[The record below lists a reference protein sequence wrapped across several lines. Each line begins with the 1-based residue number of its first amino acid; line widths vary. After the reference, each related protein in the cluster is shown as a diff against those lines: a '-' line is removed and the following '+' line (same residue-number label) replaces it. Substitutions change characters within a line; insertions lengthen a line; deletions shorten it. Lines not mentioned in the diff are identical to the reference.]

1 MMIDAT
7 TVKLRV
13 HGNGMDV
20 QWFDVKWFGVQLV
33 TDAAVRSLVTK
44 ALGLPAGTDLVCRH
58 SCDGS
63 VVALGAA
70 IPDGLLLDVHVSM
83 TGCRVAGA
91 FKKQL
96 IKFENIQAHLANE
109 RTWLAW
115 VRTSLSALSVA
126 FSLLTL
132 VGDSRESW
140 LAVVLFIL
148 GSGFVVSV
156 FTAFVTGWLRY
167 ARIRDVLM
175 LTKREMPAHLHRI
188 GVRHQAR
195 LIGILFILLTATY
208 LSAPSGLS

>member
-1 MMIDAT
+1 MYLRYESPVRRPASYLTMMIDAT

-140 LAVVLFIL
+140 LAVVL
-148 GSGFVVSV
+148 GASQ
-156 FTAFVTGWLRY
+156 VTKWY
-167 ARIRDVLM
+167 FARFRAS
-175 LTKREMPAHLHRI
+175 LTN
-188 GVRHQAR
+188 
-195 LIGILFILLTATY
+195 F
-208 LSAPSGLS
+208 